1 MLVDAPNERI
11 TIKEAIAQFEGI
23 GKEDMS
29 LTKKRIMDLMQ
40 TLNNKITDK
49 EFLNKMNVNTDIH
62 RISQQTIP
70 VLLTR
75 NEKDY
80 EY

>member
-1 MLVDAPNERI
+1 
-11 TIKEAIAQFEGI
+11 
-23 GKEDMS
+23 MS